1 MKFKIS
7 DLLFLAQMIGMVVFV
22 SGQATRMMQ
31 SVQGISPVW
40 MFCAWAFCVVNVGL
54 AWRGWK
60 NQKTRATIQLLIT
73 HGCWTIGAGL
83 LVVIIVCKFREVSW
97 GWYDTTSVVLVLLAS
112 SATMLVG
119 RRSGLGITDPI
130 IRGVLAAILR
140 GIPHVTLAY
149 KIWLLGGAGL
159 SPLTVG
165 AAHATALIRIGQ
177 LIAAIREAGWDR
189 GRRGLALAEAASE
202 VTWIIVTIT
211 WLLR

>member
-1 MKFKIS
+1 MKLKTS

-60 NQKTRATIQLLIT
+60 AQKTRATTQLLIT

-83 LVVIIVCKFREVSW
+83 LAVIIGCKIQEISW
-97 GWYDTTSVVLVLLAS
+97 GWYDTTCVVLVVFAS
-112 SATMLVG
+112 TTTLLVG
-119 RRSGLGITDPI
+119 QHSGLGITDPI
-130 IRGVLAAILR
+130 VRGTLAAILR

-177 LIAAIREAGWDR
+177 LLAAIREAGWDR
-189 GRRGLALAEAASE
+189 GRRGLALAEASSE
-202 VTWIIVTIT
+202 LTWIIVTIT
-211 WLLR
+211 WFVR